1 MIVAQTLP
9 EFECQAIIWTWNWAS
24 ADVSPQSRT
33 VSSGEPIGKGPV
45 DILCPHP
52 VFEIPWESVLC
63 KVMHAYSRM
72 HNLCML
78 HNLYC
83 ITYTALL
90 MLHKLCSISYVIQPL
105 TLISPLYLRRNIL
118 GWATNIYFYRF
129 QMFQNMFQSWN
140 ISGSIS
146 KLVVCPILANFLKPI
161 QVSRSFLAMRR
172 SFLAMRRSFL
182 AIWRSF
188 LTIIRWFFTV
198 KGHSD
203 WMVIFDQ
210 GSANDH
216 HVKNGPTDWP
226 QYFFFDLTLTIAHL
240 TLKI

>member
-1 MIVAQTLP
+1 M
-9 EFECQAIIWTWNWAS
+9 
-24 ADVSPQSRT
+24 SPQTWT

-78 HNLYC
+78 HNLC
-83 ITYTALL
+83 RITYTVLL
-90 MLHKLCSISYVIQPL
+90 ILHNLCCISYVIQPL
-105 TLISPLYLRRNIL
+105 TIISPLYLRRNIL

-146 KLVVCPILANFLKPI
+146 KLVVCSILVHFWPIIELSQSLKVIFDHKEVNFDHLTE
-161 QVSRSFLAMRR
+161 
-172 SFLAMRRSFL
+172 
-182 AIWRSF
+182 WSF
-188 LTIIRWFFTV
+188 LTRGQKMTITW
-198 KGHSD
+198 K
-203 WMVIFDQ
+203 M
-210 GSANDH
+210 
-216 HVKNGPTDWP
+216 TD
-226 QYFFFDLTLTIAHL
+226 
-240 TLKI
+240 